1 MKVYLDHAAT
11 TPLDKRVLESMA
23 PYLTGV
29 YANPSSSHF
38 YGREALKALDEARDT
53 VAQIL
58 NASASE
64 TYFTASGS
72 ESGNW
77 AVKGVARA
85 EKERSGKKHILVSA
99 IEHHAVLNSAK
110 ALQKEGYEVEFLP
123 VDGDGVLDVSVLK
136 EKLRKDTS
144 LVCVMAANNE
154 VGAIQPVKEIAE
166 IVHQNGSLFFTDAV
180 QAAGCMD
187 IGETA
192 LNADVVSFSAHK
204 FYGPKGMGGL
214 YVKKGTPIT
223 ALIDG
228 GEQERGLRGGTSNV
242 AGAVGLAT
250 ALKLASEE
258 RKENNARIRAI
269 RDYFLKLLFDGVEG
283 VSLNGSK
290 TNRLPANANIRFDGV
305 DGIALLHRLDL
316 QGIAASTGSAC
327 ASGSIEPSH
336 VLTAMGLSVPQAAS
350 SLRFTFGKENTEQEV
365 EYTVKV
371 IQSLVKELRAR

>member
-11 TPLDKRVLESMA
+11 TPLDRRVFESMT

-38 YGREALKALDEARDT
+38 YGREALKALDGARDA
-53 VAQIL
+53 VAQVL

-64 TYFTASGS
+64 VYFTASGS
-72 ESGNW
+72 ESGTW

-85 EKERSGKKHILVSA
+85 EKERSGKKHILASA
-99 IEHHAVLNSAK
+99 IEHHAVLNSVK
-110 ALQKEGYEVEFLP
+110 ALKKEGYEVEFLP
-123 VDGDGVLDVSVLK
+123 VDGEGILDISVLQ
-136 EKLRKDTS
+136 EKLRNDTS

-187 IGETA
+187 IGKTA

-258 RKENNARIRAI
+258 REGNNARIRAI
-269 RDYFLKLLFDGVEG
+269 RDYFLRLLFDGVAG

-290 TNRLPANANIRFDGV
+290 TNRLPSNANIRFDGV
-305 DGIALLHRLDL
+305 DGTALLHRLDL

-327 ASGSIEPSH
+327 VSGSIEPSH
-336 VLTAMGLSVPQAAS
+336 VLTAMGLSVAQAAS